1 MQDVVPD
8 VEPDFALV
16 FVRYVDA
23 DVLPIR
29 HLRHRPMHRPR
40 RRPRRRNVVP
50 NLANVVHD
58 VISEVVIKF
67 IPGFIPEVAL
77 GGFRP
82 RRCSWRRLRRRPWR
96 RPGTSSPKVVPAT
109 FVFFIQD
116 AIPDVAQDMIFS

>member
-23 DVLPIR
+23 DILPIR
-29 HLRHRPMHRPR
+29 HLRHLPMHRPR

-50 NLANVVHD
+50 NVANVVHD
-58 VISEVVIKF
+58 VISGCKKIHPRLHTSSC
-67 IPGFIPEVAL
+67 PGC
-77 GGFRP
+77 RP
-82 RRCSWRRLRRRPWR
+82 RRRSWRRLRRRPWR

-109 FVFFIQD
+109 FVFVIQD